1 MPGIDTSRPFIPVR
15 IAVLTVSDSRGLAE
29 DRSGQTLIERL
40 ETAGHILGD
49 RKIVRDELTEI
60 QRVIKGWLIDPDIDV
75 IISTEAIS
83 VLLDKRI
90 EGFGE
95 RFRQLSGD
103 EIGSSTIQSRCL
115 GGLANA
121 TVVFCLPGSTGAVK
135 DAWDDI
141 LVHQLDYR
149 FMPCNFVELFDRL
162 QEHQKRSKD

>member
-75 IISTEAIS
+75 IIST
-83 VLLDKRI
+83 
-90 EGFGE
+90 
-95 RFRQLSGD
+95 
-103 EIGSSTIQSRCL
+103 
-115 GGLANA
+115 GG
-121 TVVFCLPGSTGAVK
+121 TGAMSHPKLSPVFLRRK
-135 DAWDDI
+135 FRD
-141 LVHQLDYR
+141 LEN
-149 FMPCNFVELFDRL
+149 C
-162 QEHQKRSKD
+162 SGC